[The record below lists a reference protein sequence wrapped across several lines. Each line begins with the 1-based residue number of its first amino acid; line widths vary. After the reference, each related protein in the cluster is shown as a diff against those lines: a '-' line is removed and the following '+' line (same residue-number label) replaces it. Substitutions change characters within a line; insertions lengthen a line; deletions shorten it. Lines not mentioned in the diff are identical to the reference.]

1 VGSRRQHVFVL
12 LFVIALVAVSGI
24 IIASKE
30 TKLGLDLQG
39 GLQLVY
45 EGQPT
50 GTATEVSGEDI
61 EDSINIIEKRI
72 NNLGVSEAEVARL
85 GNKNITVGLP
95 GVTDANRA
103 SEQVGTTAQLFFYD
117 WEPNLLGQERLI
129 GGHPGQQPP
138 AAAVKKLEKEW
149 KDAGRNPESFE
160 NSLLIASGAYPNAY
174 QAALLAEKQT
184 PKTKEECGKCSV
196 AKPRFYLFEDGPKHK
211 LLAGPELN
219 EKDLYESPTGE
230 TLSKNGTTVVEI
242 PAGTVLVSELPVDE
256 SGKVDET
263 AQPGWFA
270 LNDNYA
276 LSGSEITE
284 PKQEYAQGNG
294 EPNVAFKFTDEG
306 RENFQNVTRKIAQRG
321 QSQAIGPVTNAE
333 QAAATSGHFAVI
345 LDNEVQSR
353 PIINY
358 AENPDGIDGR
368 QGAQISGGF
377 SGEHGLEQAQEL
389 ATTLQIGALPIELHL
404 ISETQVSATLG
415 SQALHDG
422 IKAGIIGLALVVIFL
437 LAYYR
442 FLGLIA
448 VIALVAYGVIFFA
461 LIKLIPITLTLPGI
475 AGLVLTIGVAADSN
489 IVIFERIK
497 EEVRAGRSMQSA
509 ITAGYKRGI
518 STIVDANVVTILTA
532 FILFVLATA
541 GVKGFAFTLGVG
553 TLTSLLT
560 AVVFTQALLGTMSNS
575 KMLKSR
581 SALGAGGEG
590 RRWHFDFMGASRWFF
605 TFSGII
611 LLIGAVAL
619 STKELN
625 FGIDFKSGTRIT
637 AALEK
642 PTNEGE
648 VRESLEEAGVSNAEV
663 QQVTVPHFG
672 NNVFQIE
679 SAQLQ
684 PNEVHEVEKELGA
697 DYGVAKEGFES
708 TSVGPTFGN
717 QVAESAVKALI
728 FSLLVILVYVALRFE
743 PKFAV
748 PVMIALAHD
757 ILITGGVYALTGKEV
772 SSGTVAAFL
781 TILGYSLYD
790 TIIVFDRIRENVPR
804 MPRAAFS
811 QIVNRSMS
819 EVLTRSLATSFTTL
833 LAVLSLLI
841 FGSATLQDFAF
852 AMLIGIASGTYSSIF
867 IASPVLTAWKE
878 REPQFVRRRQRIAE
892 VEGGLVPAFA
902 DDVQVAKL
910 SDDDETDAEIA
921 ADIEREA
928 PLAEATGGERRRRLG
943 RGRAATQGTVDEVEA
958 VEAPEAAEP
967 EEAPEAPSAPE
978 PTEKAPAR
986 AGPPDNG
993 ANPESAERRKR
1004 NEERRARRA
1013 QRRKGRRR

>member
-12 LFVIALVAVSGI
+12 LFVVALVAISGI
-24 IIASKE
+24 IIATKE

-50 GTATEVSGEDI
+50 GTSTEVSGEDI

-103 SEQVGTTAQLFFYD
+103 AEQVGTTAQLNFYD
-117 WEPNLLGQERLI
+117 WEPNLIGPERAI
-129 GGHPGQQPP
+129 GGHPGQSAPSG
-138 AAAVKKLEKEW
+138 AVKKLENEW
-149 KDAGRNPESFE
+149 KEAGRNPKSTE
-160 NSLLIASGAYPNAY
+160 NQGLIASGAFPNAY
-174 QAALLAEKQT
+174 TAALLAAEQE
-184 PKTKEECGKCSV
+184 PDENCEKCSV
-196 AKPRFYLFEDGPKHK
+196 AKTRYYLFEKAAPHK
-211 LLAGPELN
+211 LLAGPEIS
-219 EKDLYESPTGE
+219 KQDLYESPTGE
-230 TLSKNGTTVVEI
+230 TLPKDGLVVEI
-242 PAGTVLVSELPVDE
+242 PAGTVLVSELPTDL

-270 LNDNYA
+270 LKDNVA

-284 PKQEYAQGNG
+284 PKQEYAQSGG
-294 EPNVAFKFTDEG
+294 EPNVSFKFSDSG
-306 RENFQNVTRKIAQRG
+306 RENFQNVTRAIAQRG
-321 QSQAIGPVTNAE
+321 QAQAIGPVGAQE
-333 QAAATSGHFAVI
+333 AAALSGHFAVV

-353 PIINY
+353 PIINFS
-358 AENPDGIDGR
+358 ENPDGIDGR

-422 IKAGIIGLALVVIFL
+422 IKAGIIGLALVVLFL

-448 VIALVAYGVIFFA
+448 FIGLAAYGTIFFA

-475 AGLVLTIGVAADSN
+475 AGLVLTIGVAADAN

-497 EEVRAGRSMQSA
+497 EEVRAGRSMSSA

-518 STIVDANVVTILTA
+518 STIVDANVVTLLTA

-553 TLTSLLT
+553 TITSLLT
-560 AVVFTQALLGTMSNS
+560 AVVFTQALLGTVS
-575 KMLKSR
+575 KSKYLR
-581 SALGAGGEG
+581 SPNALGAGGEG
-590 RRWHFDFMGASRWFF
+590 RKWSFDFMGASRWFF
-605 TFSGII
+605 TLSGVI

-625 FGIDFKSGTRIT
+625 FGIDFESGTRIT

-642 PTNEGE
+642 PTDEEGVQDTLNET
-648 VRESLEEAGVSNAEV
+648 GVKNAEV

-672 NNVFQIE
+672 SNVFQIE

-684 PNEVHEVEKELGA
+684 PGEVHETEAALNKK
-697 DYGVAKEGFES
+697 YGVAKEGFES

-728 FSLLVILVYVALRFE
+728 FSLLVILIYVALRFE

-748 PVMIALAHD
+748 PVMIALFHD

-878 REPQFVRRRQRIAE
+878 REPGFIRRRQRIAE
-892 VEGGLVPAFA
+892 VEGGVVPPYA

-910 SDDDETDAEIA
+910 ASDNETEAEIA
-921 ADIEREA
+921 TDIEAEA
-928 PLAEATGGERRRRLG
+928 PLAEATGAERRRRLG
-943 RGRAATQGTVDEVEA
+943 RGKVAAAETSDVAEEP
-958 VEAPEAAEP
+958 VEAPEPA
-967 EEAPEAPSAPE
+967 EAPGASGNE
-978 PTEKAPAR
+978 EKAPAR
-986 AGPPDNG
+986 AGGSNG
-993 ANPESAERRKR
+993 AEANPESAERRKR
-1004 NEERRARRA
+1004 NDERRARREA
-1013 QRRKGRRR
+1013 RRKGRRR

>member
-1 VGSRRQHVFVL
+1 MGSRRQHVFVL

-24 IIASKE
+24 VIATKE

-50 GTATEVSGEDI
+50 GTNTEVSGEDI

-85 GNKNITVGLP
+85 GDKNITVGLP

-103 SEQVGTTAQLFFYD
+103 AEQVGTTAQLYFFD
-117 WEPNLLGQERLI
+117 WETNLLGIQRVI
-129 GGHPGQQPP
+129 GGHPGQTAPS
-138 AAAVKKLEKEW
+138 AAVKRLEKMW
-149 KDAGRNPESFE
+149 KEAGRNVKGYESE
-160 NSLLIASGAYPNAY
+160 VLMASGAFPDAY
-174 QAALLAEKQT
+174 TAALLAAEQT
-184 PKTKEECGKCSV
+184 PKTTAECEKCSV
-196 AKPRFYLFEDGPKHK
+196 GRTQYYLFDKESPHK
-211 LLAGPELN
+211 LLAGPETVK
-219 EKDLYESPTGE
+219 KDLYESPTGE
-230 TLSKNGTTVVEI
+230 TLPRDGIVIEV
-242 PAGTVLVSELPVDE
+242 PAGTILVSELPTE
-256 SGKVDET
+256 ENGKVDET
-263 AQPGWFA
+263 AQPGWYA
-270 LNDNYA
+270 LNDEYA

-284 PKQEYAQGNG
+284 PKQEYQQGTG
-294 EPNVAFKFTDEG
+294 EPNVSFKFTDEG
-306 RENFQNVTRKIAQRG
+306 RSNFAQVTREIALRG
-321 QSQAIGPVTNAE
+321 QAQAVGTVSDE
-333 QAAATSGHFAVI
+333 EAAALSGHFAVI

-353 PIINY
+353 PIINFR
-358 AENPDGIDGR
+358 ENPNGIDGR
-368 QGAQISGGF
+368 QGAEISGGF

-389 ATTLQIGALPIELHL
+389 ATTLQIGALPISLHL

-422 IKAGIIGLALVVIFL
+422 IKAGIIGLALVIVFL

-448 VIALVAYGVIFFA
+448 VIALGAYGVIFFA

-497 EEVRAGRSMQSA
+497 EEVRAGRGMQSA
-509 ITAGYKRGI
+509 IAAGYKRGI
-518 STIVDANVVTILTA
+518 STIVDANVVTLLTA

-553 TLTSLLT
+553 TITSLLT

-575 KMLKSR
+575 KLLR
-581 SALGAGGEG
+581 SPNALGAGGEG

-605 TFSGII
+605 TLSGVI
-611 LLIGAVAL
+611 LLIGAIAL

-642 PTNEGE
+642 PTDE
-648 VRESLEEAGVSNAEV
+648 ESVHETLGEAGIENAQV
-663 QQVTVPHFG
+663 QQVSVPHFG
-672 NNVFQIE
+672 DNVFQIE

-684 PNEVHEVEKELGA
+684 PGEVHHAETALQQK
-697 DYGVAKEGFES
+697 YGIEKEGFES

-748 PVMIALAHD
+748 PVMIALFHD
-757 ILITGGVYALTGKEV
+757 ILITGGVYALTGQEV

-892 VEGGLVPAFA
+892 AEGGLVPAFA
-902 DDVQVAKL
+902 DDIQVAKL
-910 SDDDETDAEIA
+910 ADDSETEGEIDAAEPVPA
-921 ADIEREA
+921 AAGR
-928 PLAEATGGERRRRLG
+928 LSRRRRQ
-943 RGRAATQGTVDEVEA
+943 AEAEAIEEA
-958 VEAPEAAEP
+958 VEAEAKGDGSEGVEAPESA
-967 EEAPEAPSAPE
+967 EAPEAPSE
-978 PTEKAPAR
+978 PDAEEKAPTR
-986 AGPPDNG
+986 AGPRANG
-993 ANPESAERRKR
+993 AESESEERRKR